1 MQYPW
6 FDGSIEQEF
15 AIRSL
20 AELCGVPTRT
30 SETSKPSGSPTFNM
44 VTCDANDAEAISTC
58 QVLCHSAQKHTGPSS
73 CLYAV
78 LRFIRNDA
86 EAFPTCQVL
95 CHSAQKQSVTILL
108 LVCCVAVHQE

>member
-1 MQYPW
+1 MEQRGDSYPRFFRSVLAQIQGRVPAALKCSVMQYPW

-30 SETSKPSGSPTFNM
+30 SETSKPSGSQSFIM
-44 VTCDANDAEAISTC
+44 VTCDAKDAEAISTC
-58 QVLCHSAQKHTGPSS
+58 QVLCHSAQKRT
-73 CLYAV
+73 
-78 LRFIRNDA
+78 
-86 EAFPTCQVL
+86 ET
-95 CHSAQKQSVTILL
+95 TLL